1 MLNCYTAIVTFMHYK
16 DFDVI
21 VSHSIFSVFVEK
33 HQILHPYYILY
44 KGKMNAQSRTGQ
56 KTQNTIMS

>member
-21 VSHSIFSVFVEK
+21 VSHSIFSVFIEK
-33 HQILHPYYILY
+33 HQILHPY
-44 KGKMNAQSRTGQ
+44 
-56 KTQNTIMS
+56 

>member
-21 VSHSIFSVFVEK
+21 VSHSIFSVFIEK
-33 HQILHPYYILY
+33 HQSILNFVQWY
-44 KGKMNAQSRTGQ
+44 NECAQSRTDQ
-56 KTQNTIMS
+56 